1 LHSISSFVVVS
12 LLVELTFIAKSIE
25 GMGELPGWRSNR
37 VFGPPDADRLSG
49 CTLCINFIRAHS
61 RFTFA
66 SSPVRRFPSPSPSAC
81 RSAEKIRRRTLGSA
95 LVSRSGGPTGLEPA
109 ASCVTGRRSNQLN
122 YAPASK
128 INSSRL
134 PRVPPDA
141 HRFPKLPENAVTVH
155 GSE

>member
-1 LHSISSFVVVS
+1 MTVELGPTFGLHSVHQFHSGPLAIH
-12 LLVELTFIAKSIE
+12 
-25 GMGELPGWRSNR
+25 PR
-37 VFGPPDADRLSG
+37 VFSRPPFSFTVTICLPLSGKNPPSHTRLRTRLSKWRPNG
-49 CTLCINFIRAHS
+49 T
-61 RFTFA
+61 
-66 SSPVRRFPSPSPSAC
+66 
-81 RSAEKIRRRTLGSA
+81 RT
-95 LVSRSGGPTGLEPA
+95 RGLL
-109 ASCVTGRRSNQLN
+109 RDRQRSNQLN